1 MQAAGFTKIA
11 YSKENLRP
19 YDIIVR
25 NGHTEIY
32 AGKIGGK
39 DMSYSWGS
47 VHDVDKGGMPSS
59 TAKQEYKY
67 IWRQS

>member
-1 MQAAGFTKIA
+1 
-11 YSKENLRP
+11 
-19 YDIIVR
+19 
-25 NGHTEIY
+25 
-32 AGKIGGK
+32 
-39 DMSYSWGS
+39 MSYSWGS

>member
-1 MQAAGFTKIA
+1 M
-11 YSKENLRP
+11 
-19 YDIIVR
+19 R

-59 TAKQEYKY
+59 TAKQEYRY